1 MFSAFK
7 NLNVLCFYLYLAG
20 GHGRVYH
27 GVRARPN
34 YTADRYAVFHFKFI
48 GYIQELLGRVH
59 IYYYLGYPIAI
70 ANVDECDATM
80 IAFAMDPSIEHYSL
94 SDLSGAKLATSDRLY
109 RRIDM
114 GNTDHI

>member
-1 MFSAFK
+1 
-7 NLNVLCFYLYLAG
+7 
-20 GHGRVYH
+20 
-27 GVRARPN
+27 
-34 YTADRYAVFHFKFI
+34 
-48 GYIQELLGRVH
+48 LGRVH

-94 SDLSGAKLATSDRLY
+94 SDLSGAKLATSDRSLFELHNAPILY